1 MLSILDMRMRMRN
14 CFLPTFGSTSAFW
27 LQGQMSFYLFDYDQV
42 LERYMDQQFR
52 LRRQCQ
58 IQHSLCQLGI
68 FFICLFRTSTFA
80 WICWC
85 FSLFWWFMKV
95 NYAIAILCRPKRK
108 PSEKDKWNWYNLF
121 YQDFANSLLSKLLS
135 QCWWQALRDLI
146 QPNSS
151 RCEITITLLL
161 KMS

>member
-1 MLSILDMRMRMRN
+1 MSVIFPLEILAGEDVFKSGLDMRTRMRN
-14 CFLPTFGSTSAFW
+14 GIVYFQLLDPPQLYGS
-27 LQGQMSFYLFDYDQV
+27 MSFCLFDYDQV

-108 PSEKDKWNWYNLF
+108 PGEKDKWNWYNLF

-135 QCWWQALRDLI
+135 QC
-146 QPNSS
+146 
-151 RCEITITLLL
+151 
-161 KMS
+161 